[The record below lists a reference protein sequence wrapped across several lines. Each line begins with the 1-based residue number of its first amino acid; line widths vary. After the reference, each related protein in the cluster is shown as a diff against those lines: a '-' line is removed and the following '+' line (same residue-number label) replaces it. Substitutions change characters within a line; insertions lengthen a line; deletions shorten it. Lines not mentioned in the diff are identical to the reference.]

1 MKDVFTNKYFKN
13 ILIIIFMFLSLYLPD
28 LFLRIFS
35 NSYIDFYNYYEVSP
49 NYFTISWCALIIL
62 LLNLLPKKP
71 KMVIYSILV
80 IAFNIIVYSQHIHF
94 LTLDRFY
101 GFSDIL
107 LLSNATGYIT
117 SVLKNSSILILLSI
131 IISLC
136 FAILTVILIKKTEKI
151 KYGFI
156 NCLLLLL
163 FLGLRFSGIYLLGE
177 EMNTL
182 TWEDN
187 NNVKNIYTN
196 YANYNKSLEVSGIY
210 EYVFRST
217 YLYFNNNKINENE
230 ILTELDNY
238 FLANNK
244 TITTNEYTNIF
255 KDKNVIYILMESIDS
270 WLITEE
276 IMPTLYKLQNEGL
289 NFTNKYTPTY
299 GGGQTINSEFAMHT
313 GLYAIN
319 SGKAIYN
326 YSNNNFKTSLA
337 NSFKNNGYVTTS
349 VHANEGDFYNRIQFH
364 KALGFNNS
372 YFLNDMSNIDKSYN
386 YFADSNI
393 IKNDET
399 FNLMISEDKFLT
411 FLITYSA
418 HLPYNF
424 SNELCKNN
432 PYNLNVS
439 DDESLS
445 CIRNLAKETDEMLR
459 LLIERLEEKQILDN
473 TVLVLVTDHYTYGYD
488 EEYVEYIKNT
498 DNKYLLQNTPFII
511 WNNNIEAKSIDLMV
525 DTADILPTI
534 FNMFGIKYN
543 PNYYSGEDIFASN
556 RDNFV
561 YFENNVFYD
570 GDIFYDESYIPYNN
584 EIYINDTLLKIK
596 DKINI
601 NDKIIISDYFKNV
614 QRRGE
619 KNEF

>member
-71 KMVIYSILV
+71 KMIIYSILV
-80 IAFNIIVYSQHIHF
+80 IVFNIIVYSQHIHF

-117 SVLKNSSILILLSI
+117 SVLKNSSIVILLSI

-163 FLGLRFSGIYLLGE
+163 FIGLRFSSIYLLGE

-196 YANYNKSLEVSGIY
+196 YANYNKSLEVSGLY

-326 YSNNNFKTSLA
+326 YSNNDFKTSLA
-337 NSFKNNGYVTTS
+337 NNFKNNGYVTTS
-349 VHANEGDFYNRIQFH
+349 IHANEGDFYNRIQFH

-459 LLIERLEEKQILDN
+459 LLIEKLEEKQILDN

-511 WNNNIEAKSIDLMV
+511 WNNGIEGKDIDLMV

-570 GDIFYDESYIPYNN
+570 GNIFYDESYIPSSN
-584 EIYINDTLLKIK
+584 EQYINEVLLKIK
-596 DKINI
+596 NKINI